1 MFLRSKKRCK
11 DGKTHRY
18 FSVVENR
25 RVRSGRV
32 VQRQVLFLGEIN
44 DSQQAAWRQTLEVF
58 DEAEQ
63 RAATLSLFPED
74 RAIPADALD
83 GVQVK
88 LAEME
93 LRRPRAFGNYWLGC
107 ELWRQ
112 LGLGAFWE
120 ARLGEGREEVPWAKV
135 LELLVVSRL
144 VSPGSEFRL
153 HRQGFDQSALGD
165 LLGTGFAVAEKD
177 RLYRCLD
184 RILKHK
190 AALFEHLRQRWQ
202 ELFQARFDVLLYDL
216 TSTYIEGEGEAIP
229 KAQHGY
235 SRDHRFDCRQV
246 VIALVVTPEG
256 FPLAYE
262 VMEGNTSDRTTLRGF
277 LAKIEAQYGRA
288 RRVWL
293 MDRGIPTEEVLQEMR
308 APEREVFYL
317 VGTPRGKIQQYEK
330 KWLELPWQKV
340 RASVEVKLFAEEG
353 ELYVLAKS
361 AGRRA
366 KEHAIRR
373 RKLVRLLWKLRD
385 LRRKSPAR
393 DQLLLRIGAAKKDAG
408 RAFGFVHI
416 HLPQEGDSRHPPDLH
431 VPTRQRQ
438 VAEGRTPRR
447 ALSAALEPGGRE
459 CRRAVGT
466 LPPTHPDRSRV
477 QDPQKR
483 VGPAPDLSPA
493 RKPRGGPHPGGL
505 PRLRPLRHPETKVA
519 SPGPR
524 PHPAGGAGKA
534 GDDSDAGCLPAYH
547 RRPLADHATL
557 HPAGTRSS
565 PDAPPAQ
572 SVLAFTTAPS
582 PQGPGGAGKDRAAD
596 TENVVPTFENPSLK
610 TNHLPLSYPLNCE
623 SSVNL
628 WKSFFRV
635 RRRSPRSSD

>member
-1 MFLRSKKRCK
+1 MFLRSKKRRK

-63 RAATLSLFPED
+63 GAATLSLFPED
-74 RAIPADALD
+74 RELPTDALD

-112 LGLGAFWE
+112 LGLDAFWE
-120 ARLGEGREEVPWAKV
+120 GRLGEGREEVPWAKV

-153 HRQGFDQSALGD
+153 HRQGFDQSAMGD

-202 ELFQARFDVLLYDL
+202 ELFKARFDVLLYDL
-216 TSTYIEGEGEAIP
+216 TSTYLEGEGEEIP

-340 RASVEVKLFAEEG
+340 RESVEVKLFAEEG

-408 RAFGFVHI
+408 RAFGFVRI
-416 HLPQEGDSRHPPDLH
+416 HLPQEGEAVTPQTFMFQLDKDKLQKAELRDGHYLLRSNLVGEDAAVLWELYLQLTQIEAAFKTLKSELGLRPIYHQLENRVEAH
-431 VPTRQRQ
+431 ILVAFLAYALSVTLRQRLQ
-438 VAEGRTPRR
+438 ALAPGLTPRAVLEKLATIQMLDVCLPTTDGR
-447 ALSAALEPGGRE
+447 WLIMPRYTQPEPDQALMLHRLNLSLPSQPPPRIKTQEEP
-459 CRRAVGT
+459 AQT
-466 LPPTHPDRSRV
+466 V
-477 QDPQKR
+477 Q
-483 VGPAPDLSPA
+483 
-493 RKPRGGPHPGGL
+493 
-505 PRLRPLRHPETKVA
+505 PRLKM
-519 SPGPR
+519 
-524 PHPAGGAGKA
+524 
-534 GDDSDAGCLPAYH
+534 
-547 RRPLADHATL
+547 
-557 HPAGTRSS
+557 
-565 PDAPPAQ
+565 
-572 SVLAFTTAPS
+572 
-582 PQGPGGAGKDRAAD
+582 
-596 TENVVPTFENPSLK
+596 
-610 TNHLPLSYPLNCE
+610 
-623 SSVNL
+623 
-628 WKSFFRV
+628 
-635 RRRSPRSSD
+635 

>member
-1 MFLRSKKRCK
+1 MFLRSKKRSK
-11 DGKTHRY
+11 DGKSHRY

-44 DSQQAAWRQTLEVF
+44 DSQQAVWRQTLEVF

-74 RAIPADALD
+74 REIPADALH

-88 LAEME
+88 LQEME

-112 LGLGAFWE
+112 LGLDAFWQ

-144 VSPGSEFRL
+144 ASPGSEFRL
-153 HRQGFDQSALGD
+153 HRQGFDQSAMGD

-184 RILKHK
+184 RILPHK
-190 AALFEHLRQRWQ
+190 AALFAHLRERWQ

-216 TSTYIEGEGEAIP
+216 TSTYIEGEGEQIP

-235 SRDHRFDCRQV
+235 SRDHRGDCRQV

-277 LAKIEAQYGRA
+277 LAQIEAQYGRA

-293 MDRGIPTEEVLQEMR
+293 MDRGIPTEEVLTEMR

-340 RASVEVKLFAEEG
+340 RASVEVKLFAEQG

-366 KEHAIRR
+366 KEQAIRR
-373 RKLVRLLWKLRD
+373 RKLVRLLGKLRD
-385 LRRKSPAR
+385 LRRKSPGR
-393 DQLLLRIGAAKKDAG
+393 DQLLLRIGAARKEAG
-408 RAFGFVHI
+408 RAFGFVCI
-416 HLPQEGDSRHPPDLH
+416 HLPQEGEA
-431 VPTRQRQ
+431 VTRQTFTFAVDKEKLKKSELRDGHYLLRSNLTGEDAAVLWELYLQLTQIEAAFRTLKSELGLRPIYHQLENRVEAHILVAFLAYALSVTLRQ
-438 VAEGRTPRR
+438 RLQALAPGLTPRAVLEKLATIQMLDVCLPTTDGR
-447 ALSAALEPGGRE
+447 WLIMPRYTQPEPDQALMLHRLNLS
-459 CRRAVGT
+459 
-466 LPPTHPDRSRV
+466 LPSQPP
-477 QDPQKR
+477 
-483 VGPAPDLSPA
+483 
-493 RKPRGGPHPGGL
+493 
-505 PRLRPLRHPETKVA
+505 PRL
-519 SPGPR
+519 
-524 PHPAGGAGKA
+524 KA
-534 GDDSDAGCLPAYH
+534 QDES
-547 RRPLADHATL
+547 
-557 HPAGTRSS
+557 
-565 PDAPPAQ
+565 AQ
-572 SVLAFTTAPS
+572 SVQP
-582 PQGPGGAGKDRAAD
+582 R
-596 TENVVPTFENPSLK
+596 LK
-610 TNHLPLSYPLNCE
+610 M
-623 SSVNL
+623 
-628 WKSFFRV
+628 
-635 RRRSPRSSD
+635 